1 MEESAGTVTLVA
13 QVLSGRLSE
22 STVVRLI
29 TRDDTAQGMTSLLF
43 SKSRFTKKEPMI
55 HLHTESVSLALVT
68 VFEGNIW
75 AKNKNKDFYV

>member
-29 TRDDTAQGMTSLLF
+29 TRDGTARGMTSLSF
-43 SKSRFTKKEPMI
+43 GKPRFTKKEPMI
-55 HLHTESVSLALVT
+55 PLPTESVSRTLVS
-68 VFEGNIW
+68 VFEGIIW